1 MDDRGYEQPFSST
14 LKFLLI
20 SLIVLQ
26 SLGLLSALFGLVKS
40 FSPTN
45 AYEEILQA
53 PWMAVV
59 TIVGKGLAIA
69 GGVIMLNQKAWSG
82 FHLYLAGKV
91 LSFAVP
97 TVFNLIYFDT
107 MLEYLQMAFA
117 ESGLNVTPDLISG
130 VFIGFTILGLI
141 FTSLWPILI
150 FNRRS
155 EFPG

>member
-1 MDDRGYEQPFSST
+1 MENRDYEQSFSST

-26 SLGLLSALFGLVKS
+26 SLGLLSALFGLVKA

-45 AYEEILQA
+45 AYEEVLQA
-53 PWMAVV
+53 PWIAIV
-59 TIVGKGLAIA
+59 TVVGKGLAIA

-91 LSFAVP
+91 LSFGIP
-97 TVFNLIYFDT
+97 TIMNLIYMET
-107 MLEYLQMAFA
+107 MMEYLRLAFVEA
-117 ESGLNVTPDLISG
+117 GLDVTAGLIQG
-130 VFIGFTILGLI
+130 VLIGSTVMGLI